1 MVMKTYLTFLR
12 LISLSIS
19 SVLTD
24 RRSQHR
30 SNFYNKVGKVIQKK
44 AFLLFLAMVFSVGQS
59 VADNFSE
66 DFSGRTSVNSSI
78 TTANLSAEE
87 GAVYLAWSRSQA
99 NRLPKG
105 TVAGDEI
112 GIEVDITE
120 SVVLGDVDGDGD
132 LVRE

>member
-1 MVMKTYLTFLR
+1 MYA
-12 LISLSIS
+12 LIRCNIQQTCSLFNAL
-19 SVLTD
+19 VLTD
-24 RRSQHR
+24 RRSQYR
-30 SNFYNKVGKVIQKK
+30 SNFSNKVGKVIQKR
-44 AFLLFLAMVFSVGQS
+44 AFLLFFAMVFSVGQS

-66 DFSGRTSVNSSI
+66 NFSDLTYIDTSI
-78 TTANLSAEE
+78 TTANLSSEE
-87 GAVYLAWSRSQA
+87 QAVYLAWSRSQA